1 MNEERLVDLLDDGK
15 LDKMIRLASRIG
27 QSSMMIDPYGSLDRK
42 ELREWRDKVLE
53 AIARER

>member
-1 MNEERLVDLLDDGK
+1 MNEERLVDLLDNGK
-15 LDKMIRLASRIG
+15 LDEAIRLASHIG